1 MTETSFRGPGRGR
14 GFRPRKLYRDQHLG
28 LIRGVCAGIA
38 NSLGIDSLVVR
49 LVAVIA
55 FLVFPI
61 ATAVAYLIAG
71 FALRETPEYSY

>member
-1 MTETSFRGPGRGR
+1 MTETSFRGR

-49 LVAVIA
+49 LVAVIV

-71 FALRETPEYSY
+71 FALKETPEFSY